1 METGTETVNMS
12 GVRVHVVRAL
22 TGKIAQ
28 GVTQKKGFTNEI
40 RRKGSFTVRRPAG
53 VCRVDVDSPGGVMK
67 GWWILPSGLIGLS
80 LLACWLVYVV
90 VLK

>member
-1 METGTETVNMS
+1 MIYKSFAGLVM
-12 GVRVHVVRAL
+12 
-22 TGKIAQ
+22 
-28 GVTQKKGFTNEI
+28 KGFTNDI
-40 RRKGSFTVRRPAG
+40 RSESRFIVRWPAG
-53 VCRVDVDSPGGVMK
+53 VCRVDVDSPGCVMK

>member
-1 METGTETVNMS
+1 MTTLGRDTVVSSLERNTNDIRTKCS
-12 GVRVHVVRAL
+12 FGVRCL
-22 TGKIAQ
+22 
-28 GVTQKKGFTNEI
+28 
-40 RRKGSFTVRRPAG
+40 AG